1 MAAHWLQSLRV
12 LELHELNP
20 AQSGDWSLR
29 RKSLVALALVGFV
42 LLAGYLLQ
50 IQSALTRLEQE
61 RATET
66 VLKAGFESMAAH
78 VSGFD
83 AHLQQVQVLESSF
96 RHLMAQLPRKAEVP
110 ALLDQISLLGLTSG
124 LMIERIQW
132 LPEVLQPFYSELPL
146 QLSLV
151 GAYHDF
157 GLFVSG
163 LAGLPRIVTVQ
174 DFTLA
179 PLSGAGNG
187 QLRMTLLASTYR
199 TYDQES
205 AP

>member
-1 MAAHWLQSLRV
+1 MVAHWLQSLRV

-78 VSGFD
+78 VSGLD
-83 AHLQQVQVLESSF
+83 AHLQQM
-96 RHLMAQLPRKAEVP
+96 RHRLPVHP
-110 ALLDQISLLGLTSG
+110 LLRRMRTPPH
-124 LMIERIQW
+124 ER
-132 LPEVLQPFYSELPL
+132 
-146 QLSLV
+146 
-151 GAYHDF
+151 
-157 GLFVSG
+157 
-163 LAGLPRIVTVQ
+163 PRQ
-174 DFTLA
+174 RS
-179 PLSGAGNG
+179 P
-187 QLRMTLLASTYR
+187 RR
-199 TYDQES
+199 R
-205 AP
+205 